1 MGERKKPEEPTAAL
15 WYVSF
20 SDLVTNMLC
29 FFIMLF
35 AFSSLDSPTE
45 RKTSEVKEQMY
56 STVFSINSQTAAQTW
71 LTNGGKGVL
80 SSSLV
85 KKKEDIP
92 HVVKTIKNKL
102 SRVSMADRLKVTN
115 SDQMVKIQIPANVM
129 FESGSTEMKA
139 GSEEV
144 LKALVPVIAPL
155 ENYIRV
161 DGHTDDTPT
170 KNSIFPTNWEL
181 SAGRACRIVRYFTDE
196 CGLDPERFSAQGF
209 ANNRPKMAETTP
221 EARETNRRVE
231 LIILNEK
238 VKKIKNF
245 SWD

>member
-45 RKTSEVKEQMY
+45 RIISEIKEQQY
-56 STVFSINSQTAAQTW
+56 SMVFSLSTEPASDSW
-71 LTNGGKGVL
+71 LTDTGKGLL

-85 KKKEDIP
+85 KKKSDIP
-92 HVVKTIKNKL
+92 HVVRTVKNKL
-102 SRVSMADRLKVTN
+102 NRVSIADKLKVT
-115 SDQMVKIQIPANVM
+115 STDQMVKIQIPANVM
-129 FESGSTEMKA
+129 FEVGTTNLIP

-170 KNSIFPTNWEL
+170 VNSSFPSNWEL
-181 SAGRACRIVRYFTDE
+181 SASRACRIVRFFVDE
-196 CGLDPERFSAQGF
+196 CGLDAERFSAQGF
-209 ANNRPKMAETTP
+209 AENRPKVRDTTN

-231 LIILNEK
+231 LIILNQK
-238 VKKIKNF
+238 LKKDTRF

>member
-1 MGERKKPEEPTAAL
+1 MGRKEAEEPTAAL

-35 AFSSLDSPTE
+35 AFSSMDTPSDTVAPET
-45 RKTSEVKEQMY
+45 REQQYTM
-56 STVFSINSQTAAQTW
+56 VFSISSDPASDSW
-71 LTNGGKGVL
+71 LTESGKGLL
-80 SSSLV
+80 SSSLLR
-85 KKKEDIP
+85 KKSDIP

-102 SRVSMADRLKVTN
+102 TRVSVADRLKVTGN
-115 SDQMVKIQIPANVM
+115 DQMIKIQIPANVM
-129 FESGSTEMKA
+129 FESGTTNLVA

-144 LKALVPVIAPL
+144 LMALVPVIAPL

-170 KNSIFPTNWEL
+170 VNSAFPSNWEL
-181 SAGRACRIVRYFTDE
+181 SASRACRIVRFFVDE

-209 ANNRPKMAETTP
+209 AENRPKVRDTTN
-221 EARETNRRVE
+221 EARDTNRRVE
-231 LIILNEK
+231 LIILNQK
-238 VKKIKNF
+238 LKKDARF
-245 SWD
+245 TWD

>member
-35 AFSSLDSPTE
+35 AFSTLDSPTK
-45 RKTSEVKEQMY
+45 RMSSEIKEQMY
-56 STVFSINSQTAAQTW
+56 STVFSISSQTAAQTW
-71 LTNGGKGVL
+71 LNDGGKGVL

-85 KKKEDIP
+85 QKKSDIP

-102 SRVSMADRLKVTN
+102 SRVSVADRLKVTN
-115 SDQMVKIQIPANVM
+115 TDQMVKIQIPANVM

-155 ENYIRV
+155 ENYIRI

-181 SAGRACRIVRYFTDE
+181 SAGRACRIVRFFIDD
-196 CGLDPERFSAQGF
+196 CGLDAERFSAQGF
-209 ANNRPKMAETTP
+209 ADNRPKMADTTP

-238 VKKIKNF
+238 VKKIKSF